1 MKKQFLPL
9 SPAFCQYFG
18 SVVKYRNLLQHV
30 HALMRNGVFPSLTTA
45 RQMRLKA
52 NLQRLYARVA
62 AFNPSLA
69 VKMAGA
75 TACLA
80 LVAGQAKAQMPRF
93 EKWADGQSPIAFTQ
107 LTGLYNDPD
116 NYYRILDGVLV
127 DMDGD
132 GDLDAAIIA
141 SNQYETQ
148 IVYFENV
155 NGTYTEN
162 DEKNP
167 FVGVDN
173 DGLTSL
179 DIRDFDGDGQLDL
192 VTTNK
197 KSGCFM
203 SHYEWDADA
212 QKYVEDG
219 SWSLSTAF
227 NDYTYLAAKFMDVNG
242 DGLDDLVTYGIYD
255 YSTIH
260 TATLYQA
267 DNHSFGEP
275 EANKPI
281 GDVLSGFSPYSQ
293 LAVADMDAD
302 GDEDL
307 FLFFPGFEDEDVDV
321 EDVIY
326 VRNDG
331 NGVFTRLTEAVD
343 IPLPALDGLSKL
355 SSTLL
360 ADLNGDGA
368 IDIFQPGD
376 RYKALGTNQS
386 AWKNLKASQTITFNA
401 LEGKTTAS
409 EPFALQATSSSGLE
423 VTYSSSNET
432 VATITGNTVTIV
444 GVGETVITASQV
456 GNKQFAAAEPVTQT
470 LAVVKATGI
479 KTHNSGDIN
488 IYHDPATGLVTVE
501 MLSINDKPMQ
511 YNVYQLSGGKVLSGK
526 IVNDTW
532 QINMG
537 NQAKGTYCIEL
548 LSETDRYVFK
558 VLVQ

>member
-18 SVVKYRNLLQHV
+18 SVVKFRNLLQHV
-30 HALMRNGVFPSLTTA
+30 HALMRNGVFQSLTTA

-80 LVAGQAKAQMPRF
+80 LVAGQAHAQMPRF
-93 EKWADGQSPIAFTQ
+93 EKWADGQSPIAFTE
-107 LTGLYNDPD
+107 LRGLHEDYGNT
-116 NYYRILDGVLV
+116 NRILDGVFV

-132 GDLDAAIIA
+132 GDLDAALVA
-141 SNQYETQ
+141 TNQYETS

-155 NGTYTEN
+155 NGTFTEN

-167 FVGVDN
+167 FVDVST

-179 DIRDFDGDGQLDL
+179 DIRDFDGDGKLDL

-212 QKYVEDG
+212 QTYVDDG
-219 SWSLSTAF
+219 SWSQSTAF
-227 NDYTYLAAKFMDVNG
+227 VDYTYLAAKFMDVNG
-242 DGLDDLVTYGIYD
+242 DGLADLVTYGIYD
-255 YSTIH
+255 DSTIKM
-260 TATLYQA
+260 ATLYQA
-267 DNHSFGEP
+267 DDHSFGEP
-275 EANKPI
+275 KANKPI

-302 GDEDL
+302 GDDDL
-307 FLFFPGFEDEDVDV
+307 FLFFPEYEDENI
-321 EDVIY
+321 DVIY
-326 VRNDG
+326 VHNDG

-343 IPLPALDGLSKL
+343 MPLPALEGLSKL

-360 ADLNGDGA
+360 ADLNGDGV

-376 RYKALGTNQS
+376 LYSALGTNQS

-401 LEGKTTAS
+401 PEGKTTAS
-409 EPFALQATSSSGLE
+409 EPFDLQATSSSGLE
-423 VTYSSSNET
+423 VTYTSSNEA

-470 LAVVKATGI
+470 LAVAKATGI
-479 KTHNSGDIN
+479 KPLTSGDIN

-501 MLSINDKPMQ
+501 MLSINDKPTQ

-537 NQAKGTYCIEL
+537 NQAKGIYYIEL
-548 LSETDRYVFK
+548 LSQNNRYTFK